1 MFTSVQYHPQKA
13 NLEAKKGALK
23 AGMALAKG
31 ERMIKRFTYKELTI
45 ILGIIVALVIA
56 FAFWSTGNISGESLS
71 PAIKPKIETSS
82 VDNFARKVVNQ
93 ILTTVVH

>member
-45 ILGIIVALVIA
+45 IIGIIVALMIV
-56 FAFWSTGNISGESLS
+56 FAFWSNNSISAESLS
-71 PAIKPKIETSS
+71 PTIKPKAETSS
-82 VDNFARKVVNQ
+82 IDNFAKRVMTQ
-93 ILTTVVH
+93 ILAIVVH

>member
-31 ERMIKRFTYKELTI
+31 ERMIKRFTYRELTI
-45 ILGIIVALVIA
+45 IIGIIVALVIV
-56 FAFWSTGNISGESLS
+56 FAFWSNGNLNGESLS
-71 PAIKPKIETSS
+71 PSIKPRIETSS
-82 VDNFARKVVNQ
+82 IDNFAKKVMTQ
-93 ILTTVVH
+93 ILAIVIR

>member
-45 ILGIIVALVIA
+45 IIGIIVALVIV
-56 FAFWSTGNISGESLS
+56 FAFWSNSNVSGESLS
-71 PAIKPKIETSS
+71 PSIKPKVETSS
-82 VDNFARKVVNQ
+82 INNFAKRVMTQ
-93 ILTTVVH
+93 ILTIVVR

>member
-13 NLEAKKGALK
+13 NLEAKNGALK

-45 ILGIIVALVIA
+45 IIGIIVALVIV
-56 FAFWSTGNISGESLS
+56 FAFWSTSNVSGESLS
-71 PAIKPKIETSS
+71 PSITPKVETSS
-82 VDNFARKVVNQ
+82 IDTFTKRVMTQIFTIVVR
-93 ILTTVVH
+93 

>member
-13 NLEAKKGALK
+13 NLEAKKGTLK

-45 ILGIIVALVIA
+45 IIGIIVALVIV
-56 FAFWSTGNISGESLS
+56 FAFWSTGNINGESLS
-71 PAIKPKIETSS
+71 PSITPKVETSS
-82 VDNFARKVVNQ
+82 IDNFAKRVMTH
-93 ILTTVVH
+93 ILTIVVR

>member
-13 NLEAKKGALK
+13 NLEAKKGSLK

-45 ILGIIVALVIA
+45 IIGIIVALVIV
-56 FAFWSTGNISGESLS
+56 FAFWSNANLGGESLS
-71 PAIKPKIETSS
+71 PTLKPKIETSS
-82 VDNFARKVVNQ
+82 IDNFAKRVMTQ
-93 ILTTVVH
+93 ILTIVVR

>member
-56 FAFWSTGNISGESLS
+56 FAFWSTGDISGESLS
-71 PAIKPKIETSS
+71 PAIKPNIETSS